1 MEFIPTTLQGN
12 YLISLE
18 TFSDERGWFSR
29 YFSKDRFESIGH
41 TKEWVQMNHS
51 FNTRK
56 GTLRGLHFQTGAAK
70 EIKLV
75 RCIAGAIWDVVVD
88 LRKDAPTYLQ
98 SFGQVLSAENKKMMY
113 IPEGFAHGFQTL
125 TDNCELL
132 YHHTGYYSKELEGG
146 LRYDD
151 PTLGI
156 RWPEPV
162 SVISDRDLSHPVIN
176 SQFKGI
182 E

>member
-51 FNTRK
+51 FSARK
-56 GTLRGLHFQTGAAK
+56 GTLRGLHFQTGTAK

-75 RCIAGAIWDVVVD
+75 RCIAGAIWDVAVD
-88 LRKDAPTYLQ
+88 LRQGSPTFLQ
-98 SFGQVLSAENKKMMY
+98 WYGTTLSTENKQMMY

-146 LRYDD
+146 LHYND
-151 PTLGI
+151 PAIGI
-156 RWPEPV
+156 QWPEPV
-162 SVISDRDLSHPVIN
+162 SVISERDLSHPFVD
-176 SQFKGI
+176 SKFKGI